1 MMQLICPLWELLV
14 LILAYLLS
22 QATAMK
28 MPGFYSNYPMAPFDA
43 SYCLSW
49 RVGVEANNVRYFH
62 TVPAQCI
69 GYIENYML
77 GGQYKSDVDVV
88 VEQIFAYLGEIELS
102 GDGKDAWVLD
112 VDDTCISNLMYYAG
126 KHYG

>member
-1 MMQLICPLWELLV
+1 MPAIAWAGG
-14 LILAYLLS
+14 LASRPTMFGTSTRSLRS
-22 QATAMK
+22 
-28 MPGFYSNYPMAPFDA
+28 
-43 SYCLSW
+43 
-49 RVGVEANNVRYFH
+49 
-62 TVPAQCI
+62 I